1 MHSQAHLENVGK
13 NGDFGLLFD
22 LIRHPDRYLN
32 LNLLGHL
39 CYDRH
44 KFFSNALDLN
54 QFFDLMG
61 GSI

>member
-1 MHSQAHLENVGK
+1 
-13 NGDFGLLFD
+13 
-22 LIRHPDRYLN
+22 LN

-61 GSI
+61 GIYDGDATKRDEEREEMR